1 MGTIRTVTE
10 TLIRKIKADI
20 HPDAVLVLPD
30 DLFEV
35 QRTPCVILQGPK
47 LTENRQRRS
56 LSRLIDKDIENL
68 SYEEC
73 AFPRLYH
80 LDFDLII
87 TVDRES
93 ELLDFHEAVSR
104 FIQCTPVLSIDDKGA
119 LNLTELAPLGGL
131 SRVNLSNLKQSAG
144 RIRIE
149 DCPVYDGQIHN
160 GQLIKDRTFE
170 FHGSVNEKRT
180 YNPQGDV
187 L

>member
-10 TLIRKIKADI
+10 TLIRKIKVDI

-35 QRTPCVILQGPK
+35 TRTPSVILQGPK
-47 LTENRQRRS
+47 LTENSQRRN
-56 LSRLIDKDIENL
+56 LSRLIEKDVENL

-80 LDFDLII
+80 LDFDLIV

-93 ELLDFHEAVSR
+93 ELLDFQEAVSR
-104 FIQCTPVLSIDDKGA
+104 FIQCTPILPIDDKGS

-131 SRVNLSNLKQSAG
+131 NRVNLSNLKQSAG

-160 GQLIKDRTFE
+160 GQLIRDRTFE